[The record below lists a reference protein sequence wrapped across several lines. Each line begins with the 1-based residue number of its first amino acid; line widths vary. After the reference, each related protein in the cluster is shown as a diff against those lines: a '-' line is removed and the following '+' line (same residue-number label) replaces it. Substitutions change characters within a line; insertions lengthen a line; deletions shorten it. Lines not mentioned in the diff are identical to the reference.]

1 MDVDRLIRQLEQ
13 PGQSLAALYV
23 ITGDDPL
30 LTIEAAD
37 GLRAAARRAGYTER
51 TSLVMD
57 ARSDWSLLSK
67 ASGSGSLFGDR
78 QLLEISLPTGK
89 PGKQG
94 ADALMALA
102 AQNAGLNDADVLNIV
117 SLPRLDRATRES
129 KWALALF
136 NAATVL
142 DLPNIE
148 RPQLPSWIGQRLARQ
163 GHRADNETL
172 QWLADKVEG
181 NLLAA
186 HQEILKLGLLYE
198 PGQLSIEQVSQ
209 AVLNV
214 ARYDVFDLR
223 DAMLAGNAARVLR
236 VLDGLRAE
244 GEALPLLLWA
254 VGEEIR
260 LLARVVQSV
269 NQGMDASAAMRSM
282 RIFGQHERLARQA
295 IDRIPARHWPALVQ
309 HAHDVD
315 KIIKGLP
322 VAGRLQDPWQEIAR
336 LIMRATQPTPQR
348 KRR

>member
-1 MDVDRLIRQLEQ
+1 MDVDRLTRQLGQ
-13 PGQSLAALYV
+13 PGHRLAALYV

-37 GLRAAARRAGYTER
+37 ALRGAARKAGYTER

-57 ARSDWSLLSK
+57 ARSDWSQLGR
-67 ASGSGSLFGDR
+67 ATGSGSLFGDR
-78 QLLEISLPTGK
+78 QLLEISIPTGK

-94 ADALMALA
+94 ADALIALA
-102 AQNAGLNDADVLNIV
+102 AQHGGQSEADVLNIV
-117 SLPRLDRATRES
+117 SLPRLDRAARES
-129 KWALALF
+129 KWAQCLF
-136 NAATVL
+136 EAATLL

-148 RPQLPSWIGQRLARQ
+148 RPQLPAWIGQRLARQ
-163 GHRADNETL
+163 DQQADNETL

-198 PGQLSIEQVSQ
+198 PGMLSLEQVSQ

-214 ARYDVFDLR
+214 ARYDVFGLR
-223 DAMLAGNAARVLR
+223 DAMLAGQSARVLKI
-236 VLDGLRAE
+236 LEGLKAE
-244 GEALPLLLWA
+244 GEALPLVLWA

-260 LLARVVQSV
+260 LLARVVQMSQ
-269 NQGMDASAAMRSM
+269 QGTDVSTAMRTM

-295 IDRIPARHWPALVQ
+295 IERLPARSWPAMVQ

-315 KIIKGLP
+315 KLIKGLQ
-322 VAGRLQDPWQEIAR
+322 VAGRLQDPWQEMAR
-336 LIMRATQPTPQR
+336 LIMRVTLRTHHQKSR
-348 KRR
+348 